1 MGSGWWQVIIY
12 GQLLWMSLSV
22 SFPGRWASFVS
33 SSSWLWSFLGGE
45 GGFFLG
51 GGHRFHGWSALSQSN
66 GTAYLLM
73 CHIVGHV
80 LTWLVT
86 WLTTHCLGGWW
97 WLQAVADGGGH
108 GSYWQWW

>member
-1 MGSGWWQVIIY
+1 MVILGW
-12 GQLLWMSLSV
+12 G
-22 SFPGRWASFVS
+22 
-33 SSSWLWSFLGGE
+33 

-86 WLTTHCLGGWW
+86 WLTTHCHGGWW